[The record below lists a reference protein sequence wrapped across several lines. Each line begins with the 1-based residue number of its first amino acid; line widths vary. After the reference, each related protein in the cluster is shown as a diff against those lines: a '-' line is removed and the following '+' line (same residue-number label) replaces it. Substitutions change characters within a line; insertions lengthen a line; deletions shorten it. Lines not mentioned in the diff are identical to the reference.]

1 MIIVLGSQKGG
12 VGKSTL
18 AVSIAAGLMSRGA
31 KVLIVDADDQKS
43 VITWYNNRPESLPHI
58 PVAGASGN
66 IKAMLKEHAN
76 TYDYVI
82 ADCAGRD
89 SSEMRSGL
97 MAADIF
103 ISPLRPSQMD
113 LDVVPHTCNVF
124 TEAKDFNEEVKGYL
138 VLNMTPTNMF
148 INEGNE
154 AAQVLLEDYPQMKLA
169 ETRICDRKAHRDAWA
184 DSKTIYETENSKAID
199 EVERLIK
206 EIIL

>member
-18 AVSIAAGLMSRGA
+18 AVSVAAYLIEQGSR
-31 KVLIVDADDQKS
+31 VLIVDADDQKS
-43 VITWYNNRPESLPHI
+43 VLTWYNNRSESLPHI
-58 PVAGASGN
+58 PVTGASGN
-66 IKAMLKEHAN
+66 IKAMLKEHEKS
-76 TYDYVI
+76 YDYVI

-97 MAADIF
+97 MAADVF

-113 LDVVPHTCNVF
+113 LDVVPHTCSVF
-124 TEAKDFNEEVKGYL
+124 TAAKDFNEGVRGYL

-148 INEGNE
+148 VNE
-154 AAQVLLEDYPQMKLA
+154 ANQAAEVLNDFPEMKLA
-169 ETRICDRKAHRDAWA
+169 EARVCDRKAHRDAWA
-184 DSKTIYETENSKAID
+184 DSMTIFETQNIKAQEEIT
-199 EVERLIK
+199 ELVK